1 MSLRQD
7 EPEHRSVSYCNK
19 MTDALYNSIETMEPH
34 VALILV
40 SMIPFI
46 ELRGGIIV
54 GTALG
59 LNWTTVLWFCIIGN
73 IIPIP
78 FVILFGRFM
87 LNWLGKTR
95 LFGGLVQRYKKK
107 VMRKSDMI
115 QKYGPWGLAIFVG
128 IPLPGTGA
136 WSGSVLALLMDLR
149 LKSAIPAILAGVVL
163 SGIIMTIGSQGVA
176 GLLQLL

>member
-1 MSLRQD
+1 MLMLD
-7 EPEHRSVSYCNK
+7 G
-19 MTDALYNSIETMEPH
+19 LYTSIENLEPH

-59 LNWTTVLWFCIIGN
+59 LNWTTVLWFCILGN
-73 IIPIP
+73 VIPVP
-78 FVILFGRFM
+78 FIILFGRFL
-87 LNWLGKTR
+87 LNWLGKTK
-95 LFGGLVQRYKKK
+95 LLGGIIHRYKKK
-107 VMRKSDMI
+107 ILSRSDII
-115 QKYGPWGLAIFVG
+115 QKFGPWGLVIFVG

-149 LKSAIPAILAGVVL
+149 LKAAIPAILAGIVL
-163 SGIIMTIGSQGVA
+163 SGVIMTIGSQGIA